1 MVDAFIN
8 RIATALP
15 PHDVHESF
23 LEFGR
28 RMLRSNDRRLA
39 VFNRMA
45 ERSGISHR
53 YSIFEPE
60 GQGDAFHFYRPG
72 AFPGTGT
79 RMKLFESFAPGL
91 ACEAAERL
99 LAGEDRSRITH
110 LIITCCTGFF
120 APGIDL
126 QLVKCCGLRPDIE
139 RTFVGFMGC
148 YAAINALKLAR
159 HIVRSEPGAR
169 VLTMNLELCTLHL
182 HETTDLEEILS
193 FLLFGDGC
201 AAALVSAEP
210 TGVRMDSFKAA
221 LIPDTAELIRWN
233 IREQGFDMVL
243 SGGVPGAI
251 RSGLSRARS
260 DILNAEAP
268 IDLWAVHPGGRS
280 VLDAVEAALELPP
293 SALQV
298 SRDILN
304 EFGNMSSGTV
314 MFVLDRLM
322 RAAAPGRGCAMAFG
336 PGLVA
341 ETMRFQMVA

>member
-1 MVDAFIN
+1 
-8 RIATALP
+8 
-15 PHDVHESF
+15 
-23 LEFGR
+23 
-28 RMLRSNDRRLA
+28 
-39 VFNRMA
+39 
-45 ERSGISHR
+45 
-53 YSIFEPE
+53 
-60 GQGDAFHFYRPG
+60 
-72 AFPGTGT
+72 
-79 RMKLFESFAPGL
+79 
-91 ACEAAERL
+91 
-99 LAGEDRSRITH
+99 
-110 LIITCCTGFF
+110 
-120 APGIDL
+120 
-126 QLVKCCGLRPDIE
+126 
-139 RTFVGFMGC
+139 
-148 YAAINALKLAR
+148 
-159 HIVRSEPGAR
+159 
-169 VLTMNLELCTLHL
+169 MNLELCTLHL

-260 DILNAEAP
+260 DILNGEAP

-280 VLDAVEAALELPP
+280 LLDAVEAALELPP

-304 EFGNMSSGTV
+304 DFGNMSSGTV

-322 RAAAPGRGCAMAFG
+322 RAAVLPLISWPAVRPRR
-336 PGLVA
+336 GLVRR
-341 ETMRFQMVA
+341 ERPEKSPRTVRGHRLSRYPRP